1 MTVLYGRKDKE
12 MNHLILHYKGRDDW
26 ERPVYEANGRLYV
39 DVDPRKDS
47 IPNICTKYNN
57 EFYGEP
63 DTPISDDTHVEFHPR
78 RDVW

>member
-47 IPNICTKYNN
+47 IGKP
-57 EFYGEP
+57 
-63 DTPISDDTHVEFHPR
+63 
-78 RDVW
+78 